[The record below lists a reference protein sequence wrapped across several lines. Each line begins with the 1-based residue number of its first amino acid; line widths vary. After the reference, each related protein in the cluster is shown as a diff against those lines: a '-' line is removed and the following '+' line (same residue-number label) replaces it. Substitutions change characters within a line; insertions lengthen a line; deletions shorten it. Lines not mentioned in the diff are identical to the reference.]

1 MLDTVREIETPEG
14 VSLRL
19 RAAGAFSRA
28 QAWLLDLGLRAIVY
42 STAVGIFAALGRGG
56 TGLALLLLFA
66 LTWGYNVVCEVWFH
80 GQTLGKRA
88 LGLRVVSADGTPVT
102 LLPSITRNLLR
113 VVDGLPGIYGVGL
126 VCGMIDPSAR
136 RIGDI
141 VAGTLV
147 VHADDLPTGS
157 KVPVTPAQPLPLPL
171 DQDEQAA
178 LIEFA
183 ERSPQLTVQR
193 QEELADILYPL
204 TGREGTAA
212 VAQLTAYAN
221 GLLGRP

>member
-88 LGLRVVSADGTPVT
+88 LGLRVVSADGTPIT

-147 VHADDLPTGS
+147 VHADDLPAGS
-157 KVPVTPAQPLPLPL
+157 KVPVAPAQPLPLPL

-178 LIEFA
+178 VIEFA